1 MVLPSL
7 LLQKPS
13 RLSKAKEHAAKLNR
27 RLQLWREENITS
39 LLNEGRT
46 IQKILGNSKM
56 RTEADVSRIF
66 AKLMME
72 GKVSAAI
79 KFLSENNDSVVL
91 HADDETIRELQAK
104 HPSPAPIQPDSLLQ
118 GPLNQ
123 LQDSYFDNINEDIIR
138 IAEKQTQGAA
148 GPSKMDADQFRN
160 ILVNKKFKHEG
171 KELREQI
178 ATLTRKLAT
187 TVIDPNTID
196 ALVACNLIPLNKN
209 PRVGPIGV
217 GENFRRIMG
226 KTIGWTLKHDIQI
239 AAGPLQVA
247 TGVESRT
254 EAAIHAM
261 RTIFE
266 DEQCEAV
273 ILVDASNA
281 FNALNR
287 NVALHNVQYK
297 CHI

>member
-1 MVLPSL
+1 
-7 LLQKPS
+7 
-13 RLSKAKEHAAKLNR
+13 
-27 RLQLWREENITS
+27 
-39 LLNEGRT
+39 
-46 IQKILGNSKM
+46 
-56 RTEADVSRIF
+56 
-66 AKLMME
+66 MME

-79 KFLSENNDSVVL
+79 KFLSENNDSGVL
-91 HADDETIRELQAK
+91 PADDDTMRELLAK
-104 HPSPAPIQPDSLLQ
+104 HPSPATIQPGSLLQ

-138 IAEKQTQGAA
+138 IAAKQTRAAA

-209 PRVGPIGV
+209 PSVWPIGI
-217 GENFRRIMG
+217 GETLRRIMS
-226 KTIGWTLKHDIQI
+226 KTIRWTLRHDIQI

-247 TGVESRT
+247 TGVESGA

-261 RTIFE
+261 GTI
-266 DEQCEAV
+266 
-273 ILVDASNA
+273 LRMN
-281 FNALNR
+281 
-287 NVALHNVQYK
+287 NVRLSY
-297 CHI
+297 

>member
-1 MVLPSL
+1 
-7 LLQKPS
+7 
-13 RLSKAKEHAAKLNR
+13 
-27 RLQLWREENITS
+27 
-39 LLNEGRT
+39 
-46 IQKILGNSKM
+46 M

-66 AKLMME
+66 AKLIME

-79 KFLSENNDSVVL
+79 EFLSENNDSGVL
-91 HADDETIRELQAK
+91 PTNDETIRELQAK
-104 HPSPAPIQPDSLLQ
+104 HPSPATIQPDGFLQ
-118 GPLNQ
+118 GPLSQ

-138 IAEKQTQGAA
+138 IAAKQTRGAA

-196 ALVACNLIPLNKN
+196 ALVVCNLIPLNKN
-209 PRVGPIGV
+209 PGVRPIGV
-217 GENFRRIMG
+217 EENLRHIMG
-226 KTIGWTLKHDIQI
+226 KTIGWALKHDIQI

-247 TGVESRT
+247 TVVESGA
-254 EAAIHAM
+254 EPAIHVM
-261 RTIFE
+261 RTVFE
-266 DEQCEAV
+266 DEQCESV

-281 FNALNR
+281 FSALNC
-287 NVALHNVQYK
+287 NVALHNVQYTCPHFATILINTYRRAWRLILRNETEILSQEGTISK
-297 CHI
+297 CPFMQSVPSLYMSD